1 MQASQDL
8 EYGYVSSVD
17 VPFEEA
23 VDRLEAG
30 LKSEGL
36 WSRLAGSFSSLRRD
50 STLQELAIQVGTP
63 NRGSTQ
69 RCRMKYA
76 ANSPSIQ

>member
-1 MQASQDL
+1 MQASQGL

-17 VPFEEA
+17 APFEYA

-50 STLQELAIQVGTP
+50 STLQELAIPVGTP
-63 NRGSTQ
+63 KHGSTH
-69 RCRMKYA
+69 RRRMK
-76 ANSPSIQ
+76 